1 MDGGKVKIPHGS
13 GLGAEIDEEKLKKCI
28 LASEHARRQ

>member
-13 GLGAEIDEEKLKKCI
+13 GLGAEIDEEKLKECI
-28 LASEHARRQ
+28 LAPGDLRRQ